1 MQRQQK
7 KPALPRYVTRA
18 RCADDAYACWF
29 QVYPRGART
38 RLCGELGTSEFR
50 AAYSVALVNAIAAEK
65 DERIFKRS
73 RGR

>member
-18 RCADDAYACWF
+18 RCKGDAYAHWF
-29 QVYPRGART
+29 QVYAGGAPT
-38 RLCGELGTSEFR
+38 RLRGELGTSEFR
-50 AAYSVALVNAIAAEK
+50 AAYSGALVDAIAAEK
-65 DERIFKRS
+65 DERISKRS